1 MRLKIRCLVIGEYH
15 CETLFEHQKCTLRRM
30 KSKWFVQ
37 FKKNR
42 CKLTSGFLYP
52 FIPILYDIENLDI
65 LIKRLGAIKQT
76 EDYNGEKKYLRCR
89 YLDIFS

>member
-42 CKLTSGFLYP
+42 YKLTSGFLYP
-52 FIPILYDIENLDI
+52 FIPILYDIEKTNKQKTTTEIKNTSVVDI
-65 LIKRLGAIKQT
+65 LI
-76 EDYNGEKKYLRCR
+76 YLARSIR
-89 YLDIFS
+89 NLYD